1 MLNKD
6 ILKNSKVIIFG
17 LGGLGSNIAT
27 MLARVNVGHLFLID
41 FDKVEIS
48 NLNRQNYNKEHIG
61 MLKTQAIKDVISK
74 INSDINIKIQ
84 NIYVDEKNILN
95 LVKDYDIICEAFDN
109 PESKAMLVNTILSEY
124 PNKKIV
130 AASGMSGYFDANSII
145 TKKINKNLFICGDF
159 KNYENSEF
167 LAPRVNI
174 CAGHQANMILRLLLG
189 EES

>member
-84 NIYVDEKNILN
+84 NIYVDEKNILK
-95 LVKDYDIICEAFDN
+95 LVKDYDVICEAFDN

-130 AASGMSGYFDANSII
+130 AASGMSGYFDANSIV

-159 KNYENSEF
+159 KSYENNEF

-189 EES
+189 EEV